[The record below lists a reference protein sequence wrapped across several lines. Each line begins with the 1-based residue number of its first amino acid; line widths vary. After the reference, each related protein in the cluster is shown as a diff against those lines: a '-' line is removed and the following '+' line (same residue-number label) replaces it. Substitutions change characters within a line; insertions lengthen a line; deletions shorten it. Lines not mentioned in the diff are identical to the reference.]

1 MLDGRPA
8 QHDDLPALELTGR
21 IIQETLRLY
30 PSAWLFTR
38 TVTTDTEL
46 GGHPLPARST
56 IMFSAY
62 QIHRRA
68 DLYPH
73 PDRFDPD
80 RWLNAPKPPPGTHL
94 PFSSGPRK
102 CIAETF
108 ALNETTLALATIAT
122 RWQLDPTP
130 GPPVRPARHITLQ
143 PKKLTM
149 RLRERSGSGAGTAP

>member
-1 MLDGRPA
+1 MLGTHPDIRDRLHTEVDTVLDGRPA

-68 DLYPH
+68 DLY
-73 PDRFDPD
+73 
-80 RWLNAPKPPPGTHL
+80 
-94 PFSSGPRK
+94 
-102 CIAETF
+102 
-108 ALNETTLALATIAT
+108 
-122 RWQLDPTP
+122 
-130 GPPVRPARHITLQ
+130 
-143 PKKLTM
+143 
-149 RLRERSGSGAGTAP
+149 